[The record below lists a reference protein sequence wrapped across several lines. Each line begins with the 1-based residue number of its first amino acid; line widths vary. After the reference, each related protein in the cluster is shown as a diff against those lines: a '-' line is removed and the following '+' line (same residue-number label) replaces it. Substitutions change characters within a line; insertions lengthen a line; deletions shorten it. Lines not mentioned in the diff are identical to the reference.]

1 MQGGTVKLQ
10 VYQEVSSVLSS
21 SLTSAT
27 GITTNK
33 RSIESSVL
41 VDENQIVVLGGL
53 IQDSINN
60 VQNKTPILGDIP
72 ILGNLFRYETRQR
85 SKTNLMVFI
94 RPYIMY
100 QAEASQRLANERYG
114 QIDQTR
120 KDAKLDKHWMLPD
133 DDTKEMPSLK
143 VDDALG
149 TSSPAPVTAVA
160 EPNQP

>member
-1 MQGGTVKLQ
+1 
-10 VYQEVSSVLSS
+10 VLSS
-21 SLTSAT
+21 SLTSAN

-60 VQNKTPILGDIP
+60 VQSKTPILGDIP
-72 ILGNLFRYETRQR
+72 LLGNLFRYETRQR

-100 QAEASQRLANERYG
+100 QGDAAQKLSRERYD
-114 QIDQTR
+114 QIGKTR
-120 KDAKLDKHWMLPD
+120 EDARLDNHWMLPN
-133 DDTKEMPSLK
+133 DDTKQMPSLK
-143 VDDALG
+143 VDDTLG
-149 TSSPAPVTAVA
+149 ASEPVPATTVA
-160 EPNQP
+160 EPNLP